1 MTTFQTEAGN
11 VFYIIYCSLK
21 VRAFT
26 QMMKLKTAQL
36 NRSRHTCT
44 SYICFVSV
52 TCVSFSTSDRKR
64 AAGKG
69 AREKQRECLRAL
81 CI

>member
-1 MTTFQTEAGN
+1 MSRVEAGN

-21 VRAFT
+21 SQGIYTVHD
-26 QMMKLKTAQL
+26 AQL
-36 NRSRHTCT
+36 IRSRHICT
-44 SYICFVSV
+44 SSARFASV
-52 TCVSFSTSDRKR
+52 TSVLFSCWIRKKG
-64 AAGKG
+64 AGKG